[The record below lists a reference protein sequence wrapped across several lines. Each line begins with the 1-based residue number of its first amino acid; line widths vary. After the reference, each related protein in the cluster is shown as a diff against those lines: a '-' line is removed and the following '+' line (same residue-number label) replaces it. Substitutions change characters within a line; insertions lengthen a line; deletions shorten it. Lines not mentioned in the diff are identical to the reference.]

1 MQKHYSRTWLS
12 TVLLVAAIPFF
23 STYCNKSVE
32 DPKEEPKETL
42 SGNVKSGKQEPAHC
56 ITLTHPCDDPA
67 CRPYYGCEEEDPVVY
82 YAGVSITYEQAYGR
96 LRFNSEA
103 DLQTV
108 LDQLDAAYE
117 AHNANYENL
126 YPSLTPEQMDNMD
139 VTTGFDEFA
148 TYRAFENLFPGY
160 TSKRKEL
167 ENMEESWLAA
177 NMTGS
182 NPDNYDM
189 TFDNSENAVFG
200 AGYQLTVGSTVY
212 TMNTE
217 LQPATTGASPMLI
230 GCISNKR
237 KTKDITSPDNTRQF
251 KLKVALNSIWIRSS
265 AKGKVVSYVKSG
277 NRWKRSRAHIAAGNG
292 GTIYD
297 NNCSNTWNFTG
308 RNPVNGY
315 KKRKEMKEVR
325 RGYATWWKTMPG
337 QVIATFDALNI
348 ATGTLA
354 IN

>member
-1 MQKHYSRTWLS
+1 MNHSRILLLASCLAVFVSCQKSINKPDKEEKMLS
-12 TVLLVAAIPFF
+12 TSELRQNSPVPPHCYGLA
-23 STYCNKSVE
+23 
-32 DPKEEPKETL
+32 DPCL
-42 SGNVKSGKQEPAHC
+42 
-56 ITLTHPCDDPA
+56 DPA
-67 CRPYYGCEEEDPVVY
+67 CEPFWKCEQPGGEQSVQ
-82 YAGVSITYEQAYGR
+82 YAGVIITHEYHSGL

-108 LDQLDAAYE
+108 LDQLDADYE

-126 YPSLTPEQMDNMD
+126 YPTLTPEQLDNMD

-167 ENMEESWLAA
+167 EIIEENWLAA
-177 NMTGS
+177 DMTGAH
-182 NPDNYDM
+182 PDNSDM
-189 TFDNSENAVFG
+189 SFDNSENTVFG
-200 AGYQLTVGSTVY
+200 PGYQLKIGTTVHTL
-212 TMNTE
+212 NTD
-217 LQPATTGASPMLI
+217 LQPAATGASPMLI

-237 KTKDITSPDNTRQF
+237 RPKSFTSPDGSRKF
-251 KLKVALNSIWIRSS
+251 ELKVALNSIWIRSS

-315 KKRKEMKEVR
+315 KKRKEIKIVR

-337 QVIATFDALNI
+337 QVFATFDALNI